1 MWSLHKSSVPSSH
14 ESMLLPAQSPG
25 LLKDGPVFLR
35 VPKHRKWNKVRPVS
49 KIRSKMNS
57 VGPPANCPHPY
68 SSAGACQG
76 LSGMTQERVTM
87 GDPMP
92 PSRLLQNKSSLL
104 RQPGSLKTHQHSFIG
119 IKILKETMC
128 IHQPQSYTQ
137 EVKSKA
143 GLKVKGLGICGPN
156 PPWRSNSLQCLL
168 AIPFLTHK
176 GAKMFYL
183 PYMKF

>member
-35 VPKHRKWNKVRPVS
+35 VPKHRRWNKVRPVS

-57 VGPPANCPHPY
+57 AGPPANCPHPY

-128 IHQPQSYTQ
+128 IHQPQS
-137 EVKSKA
+137 
-143 GLKVKGLGICGPN
+143 
-156 PPWRSNSLQCLL
+156 
-168 AIPFLTHK
+168 
-176 GAKMFYL
+176 
-183 PYMKF
+183 